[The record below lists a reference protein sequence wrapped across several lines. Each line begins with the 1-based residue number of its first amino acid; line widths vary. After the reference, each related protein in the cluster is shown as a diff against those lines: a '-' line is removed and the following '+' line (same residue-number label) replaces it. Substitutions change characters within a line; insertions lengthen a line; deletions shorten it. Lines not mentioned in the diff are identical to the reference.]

1 MSNRHKPDSNNYS
14 NSNENSLVNRLEKL
28 YNKRTPSLIA
38 QNYSDSRRINNI
50 DNEEQ
55 VPVDYTQVNKFL
67 NSENP
72 SSVDLV
78 SLNNDTKSNNKSD
91 NNKLKLEQERQTVV
105 RPTLIPGFSFHSTFV
120 PTNSMDNNNSDNN
133 KRPLNSSSSNVS
145 NTSSKSTTSFLIG
158 TDPITPKSRPSMLR
172 SQSSSKLFR
181 VYSETDKNHFNYT
194 TGKRIHDDRRY
205 RPYKM
210 AHSSST
216 GENLVGENN
225 NNHNNNNYDGS
236 ISSIR
241 SRYNRIRRT
250 SYNNIKKFKGIEDEY
265 IPNFS
270 FLKPDSKWHTS
281 SENSFAST
289 NDNINNKINNINNK
303 INNNNNKINKDEI
316 TITKEPEFKKID
328 IENQNNLIRSYP
340 LKNNHKSQQSK
351 LTQELVASIPLPAA
365 KSYSTTSESMETTIG
380 NIEQVP
386 IPANI
391 AIPIEIKNNKPSSDN
406 KTIFPKVRTPVSLSA
421 LSSVST
427 ESPKERSAPNSASSA
442 RKRPARESSSVFSQF
457 HSQVNPISIKTNRR
471 AYSSVSG
478 VADTSSVFEI
488 AGSPEREGDRSLLE
502 SAPANFAEMA
512 FTERKKIIND
522 ILPDSLKNDTRYK
535 AHFTKLLKAKYSSS
549 SLNSPS
555 LTTNSPA
562 AKFLYGSARQSS
574 VGNSLNNTSFS
585 FASSNG
591 INNSFSDALI
601 PADSNNRGSFVLDH
615 ILGPVI
621 GRGAWGTIRLCTK
634 RKDESVDGSNP
645 SSSSDAS
652 DENCE
657 IKAIKIVD
665 TKRSVEATQRFK
677 LELYIWSLLE
687 HPNIL
692 PLISWKET
700 PNALFALTN
709 RIMGGT
715 LFDLVRYWGPGINQN
730 RNELLDRFV
739 LIKNYCI
746 DVLKAMVYMH
756 GLGIVHGDL
765 KLENCLVDTGN
776 NSKDVSIVLCDF
788 GMSRFYKQGELD
800 INIDR
805 LNMIQDLAK
814 SISESNMFDS
824 YVSYIDP
831 NAASHLNLKKVNQLL
846 KNGENRVN
854 NINDNSKTINNVDQ
868 ANENGKEENG
878 GLIGISHF
886 RDNFGPS
893 PVSTTLSPAITRS
906 NSRVKFSFDFKDAY
920 AGKHKNSGLGG
931 AITPKEPISD
941 KSNSNIDRRSSISSV
956 ASDGEY
962 LTMTTRHKVSPTPS
976 AVPGYAVLVQPRSI
990 SGSVSGSVSNPTTA
1004 SNTNGSKNTSTT
1016 NISGGNENSDINTS
1030 LNIPDEHIGSLP
1042 YAAPEIL
1049 EPNPTQLDDKTDM
1062 WAFGIMLFTLIVGKL
1077 PFHHTFEP
1085 RLKAMI
1091 INNKYDIT
1099 DLNEILKKLGDPRL
1113 EQKYQ
1118 YLISNCLSKDRN
1130 KRLTAEQALAVFE
1143 NK

>member
-1 MSNRHKPDSNNYS
+1 MLNRHKSDSNNYS
-14 NSNENSLVNRLEKL
+14 NSNQDSLVNRLEEL

-67 NSENP
+67 NSEDT

-78 SLNNDTKSNNKSD
+78 SLNNDDRSDKNKI
-91 NNKLKLEQERQTVV
+91 KLEKEGQAIV
-105 RPTLIPGFSFHSTFV
+105 RPTLIPGFSFHSTYV

-133 KRPLNSSSSNVS
+133 KRALNSSSSNVS
-145 NTSSKSTTSFLIG
+145 NSSSKSTTSFIIG
-158 TDPITPKSRPSMLR
+158 TDPATPKSRPSILR

-210 AHSSST
+210 AQPSST
-216 GENLVGENN
+216 GENLAGENDN
-225 NNHNNNNYDGS
+225 NGGS

-270 FLKPDSKWHTS
+270 FLKPDSKWYTS
-281 SENSFAST
+281 SDNSFSST
-289 NDNINNKINNINNK
+289 NDN
-303 INNNNNKINKDEI
+303 NNNNNNNIKDKV
-316 TITKEPEFKKID
+316 TTTKEPEFKKID
-328 IENQNNLIRSYP
+328 IENHNNLIRSYP
-340 LKNNHKSQQSK
+340 LKHNHKSQQSK

-365 KSYSTTSESMETTIG
+365 KSYSTTSESMETTVG

-391 AIPIEIKNNKPSSDN
+391 AIPIEIKHNKHSDN
-406 KTIFPKVRTPVSLSA
+406 RVFPNVKTPVSLSA

-427 ESPKERSAPNSASSA
+427 ESPKERSAPNSASSF

-457 HSQVNPISIKTNRR
+457 HSQVNPISIKARR

-478 VADTSSVFEI
+478 VTDTSSVFEI

-502 SAPANFAEMA
+502 SAPANFAEMP

-522 ILPDSLKNDTRYK
+522 ILPDSLKNDSRYK
-535 AHFTKLLKAKYSSS
+535 AHFTKLLRAKYSSS

-574 VGNSLNNTSFS
+574 VSNSLNNTSFS
-585 FASSNG
+585 FSSSNG
-591 INNSFSDALI
+591 TNNNFSDAII

-634 RKDESVDGSNP
+634 RKDESVDGSIP
-645 SSSSDAS
+645 SSSDAS

-715 LFDLVRYWGPGINQN
+715 LFDVVRYWGPGINQS

-746 DVLKAMVYMH
+746 DVLKALVYMH

-765 KLENCLVDTGN
+765 KLENCLVDSGN
-776 NSKDVSIVLCDF
+776 NNKDVSIVLCDF

-846 KNGENRVN
+846 KSGENTKTISN
-854 NINDNSKTINNVDQ
+854 ANDNSKTINVDE
-868 ANENGKEENG
+868 ANENGKDENG

-893 PVSTTLSPAITRS
+893 PVSATLSPAITRS

-920 AGKHKNSGLGG
+920 AGKHKSSGLGG
-931 AITPKEPISD
+931 AITPKEALSD
-941 KSNSNIDRRSSISSV
+941 KSNVDRRSSISSV

-962 LTMTTRHKVSPTPS
+962 LTISTRHKVSPTPPP
-976 AVPGYAVLVQPRSI
+976 VPGYAMLVQPRSI
-990 SGSVSGSVSNPTTA
+990 SGSLSGSGSKPSTA
-1004 SNTNGSKNTSTT
+1004 SNVNGSNNTLTT
-1016 NISGGNENSDINTS
+1016 NENPDINTS

-1049 EPNPTQLDDKTDM
+1049 QPNPSQLDDKTDM

-1091 INNKYDIT
+1091 INNKYDVS
-1099 DLNEILKKLGDPRL
+1099 DLNEILKTLGDLRL

-1118 YLISNCLSKDRN
+1118 YLINNCLSKDRN
-1130 KRLTAEQALAVFE
+1130 TRLTAEQALAVFQ
-1143 NK
+1143 N